1 MREAL
6 LQMPTGAK
14 WEIALP
20 PEKAYGADPRSG
32 FPPNVAVVFEVKLD
46 SVK

>member
-1 MREAL
+1 MHCCRCRRA
-6 LQMPTGAK
+6 PK

-20 PEKAYGADPRSG
+20 ADNGYGADPRTG

-46 SVK
+46 NVK